1 MQVWLHSFPRAGTT
15 AGAARAAEAAGYDGM
30 LLADSQNLV
39 AEAWVEATLAA
50 GATERLRVGPGVTNP
65 RTRHP
70 AVSAAA
76 AATLA
81 AESGGRVTIGFGRGD
96 SALTQIG
103 GAPTPAAEFERGLA
117 ALRAYLVGEEPEV
130 EGYSGR
136 IAWLPREGE
145 AKVPVAV
152 AATGPHVIAAA
163 ARHAEEV
170 DFTVGAEPD
179 RLRWAIETARAAEAE
194 AEAGRDTAGAEPGAT
209 DAAATEPS
217 GDGRLGPLGLGAY
230 INVAVAE
237 DLAVARDLIRG
248 STSTLAR
255 FGTEGA
261 PADGLSEATREGM
274 ERLTAAY
281 RESAHGQSAGAAAR
295 GLSDEF
301 IDRFAVCGPAAEVAE
316 RLRGIAALGIAK
328 LVIVP
333 GSLDADPDALA
344 ASDAAFERDVLPAL
358 LDV

>member
-1 MQVWLHSFPRAGTT
+1 MQVWLHSFPRPGTT
-15 AGAARAAEAAGYDGM
+15 AGVARAAEAAGYDGL
-30 LLADSQNLV
+30 LLADSQNLTADV
-39 AEAWVEATLAA
+39 WVEASLAVA
-50 GATERLRVGPGVTNP
+50 ATERLRVGPGVTNP

-70 AVSAAA
+70 AVTATA

-81 AESGGRVTIGFGRGD
+81 AESGGRAAIGFGRGD

-103 GAPTPAAEFERGLA
+103 SAPTPAPEFERGLA
-117 ALRAYLVGEEPEV
+117 ALQAYLAGEEPAV

-163 ARHAEEV
+163 AHHAEEV
-170 DFTVGAEPD
+170 DFTVGAEPE
-179 RLRWAIETARAAEAE
+179 RLAWAIGAARAAEAE
-194 AEAGRDTAGAEPGAT
+194 AGRSTI
-209 DAAATEPS
+209 
-217 GDGRLGPLGLGAY
+217 GPLRLGAY
-230 INVAVAE
+230 VNVAVAE
-237 DLAVARDLIRG
+237 DRAAARDLIRG

-261 PADGLSEATREGM
+261 PPDGLSTVTREGI
-274 ERLTAAY
+274 RDLTAAY
-281 RESAHGQSAGAAAR
+281 RESGHGQAASAAAR

-316 RLRGIAALGIAK
+316 RLRGFAALGIER
-328 LVIVP
+328 LIVVP
-333 GSLDADPDALA
+333 GSLDADPSALA
-344 ASDAAFERDVLPAL
+344 AADEAFDREVLPAL
-358 LDV
+358 LDA